1 MKPILQLAAVGV
13 AGVVLFKLAA
23 LLFLPLLA
31 ILFKVVLVMV
41 LVLFLM
47 KLLRKSK
54 KDGEAPAT

>member
-1 MKPILQLAAVGV
+1 MKPLLQLAAVGV

-31 ILFKVVLVMV
+31 ILFKVVLVMA
-41 LVLFLM
+41 LVFFLM
-47 KLLRKSK
+47 RLLRKK